1 MMLFDPGES
10 AYDLRFRLLG
20 VPVRV
25 HPMFWL
31 VSFFMGSSA
40 AQLGFEFLLIWIGA
54 VFVSIL
60 IHEMGHV
67 LAGNAFGSR
76 GYIVL
81 YGFGGLAIGSNRLDE
96 RWQRV
101 IVSFA
106 GPGAG
111 FAFLA
116 LVLTGLWLRSPDEF
130 GGYLDL
136 VRMSIGMR
144 PTEGGFPRDNI
155 YLVAIANDLIFI
167 NLFWGLVNLLPIWPL
182 DGGQISREGFVAAAG
197 RSGVWQSLALSFALS
212 LVIAVHSAL
221 AMHGRSPLPLPIGG
235 SMFTVIFFGMFA
247 VQSWQEMQRAEAE
260 RRWMR
265 DHWDQNDRW

>member
-1 MMLFDPGES
+1 MFLFDPGES
-10 AYDLRFRLLG
+10 PYDLRFRLFG
-20 VPVRV
+20 IAVRV

-40 AQLGFEFLLIWIGA
+40 AQLGFEFLLIWIGC

-60 IHEMGHV
+60 VHEMGHV
-67 LAGNAFGSR
+67 LAGNAFGSP

-81 YGFGGLAIGSNRLDE
+81 YGFGGLAIGSNRLDQ

-101 IVSFA
+101 FVSFA

-111 FAFLA
+111 FVLLA
-116 LVLTGLWLRSPDEF
+116 IVLAGLRLRSPDEF
-130 GGYLDL
+130 AGYLDML
-136 VRMSIGMR
+136 RMSVGMR
-144 PTEGGFPRDNI
+144 PVGGGFPRDNI
-155 YLVAIANDLIFI
+155 YLVGIVNDLMFI

-182 DGGQISREGFVAAAG
+182 DGGQIAREGFMSVSG
-197 RSGVWQSLALSFALS
+197 RRGVSQSLALSFGVS
-212 LVIAVHSAL
+212 LLIAAHSAL
-221 AMHGRSPLPLPIGG
+221 AMHGRSPLPIPIGG

-247 VQSWQEMQRAEAE
+247 VQSWQEMQREGAE

-265 DHWDQNDRW
+265 DHWDENERW